1 MSMRT
6 EVHETRTY
14 PSLSSRTCSTS
25 CRAGVKEEVENSV
38 EEKLSQS
45 SCFFFLFLQY
55 PIITRHDIPHPPV
68 EISFHLSTWERER
81 YIDSIY
87 RGLFHQFLNSIFI
100 EDCSASSSIIH
111 IQEEIPPLLK
121 NRVEKRKYTALD
133 GSIDGASNTQQRW
146 NPCQWPRASRFYRTV
161 YNHASKPSI
170 TTCTTN
176 GGSLVATRGEEREKE
191 GNPGYLGEF
200 MSL

>member
-1 MSMRT
+1 MDR
-6 EVHETRTY
+6 
-14 PSLSSRTCSTS
+14 
-25 CRAGVKEEVENSV
+25 
-38 EEKLSQS
+38 
-45 SCFFFLFLQY
+45 
-55 PIITRHDIPHPPV
+55 
-68 EISFHLSTWERER
+68 
-81 YIDSIY
+81 
-87 RGLFHQFLNSIFI
+87 
-100 EDCSASSSIIH
+100 ASSSIIH

>member
-55 PIITRHDIPHPPV
+55 PIITRHDISHPPV

-121 NRVEKRKYTALD
+121 NRVEKRKYTRSMAQST
-133 GSIDGASNTQQRW
+133 G
-146 NPCQWPRASRFYRTV
+146 RATRNNAEIPANGHVHRVFIV
-161 YNHASKPSI
+161 QFI
-170 TTCTTN
+170 TTP
-176 GGSLVATRGEEREKE
+176 R
-191 GNPGYLGEF
+191 NPL
-200 MSL
+200 